1 MRTDQP
7 AFSFTGVVERDIDLL
22 MLEEFVASPAFAAWF
37 FAAATGVDADMQRA
51 SHVQVAVRD
60 TNVSLRYLNGTEDA
74 TP

>member
-37 FAAATGVDADMQRA
+37 FAAATGADLA
-51 SHVQVAVRD
+51 VVAAAR
-60 TNVSLRYLNGTEDA
+60 
-74 TP
+74 